1 MATIARYFRTALFA
15 SIVFA
20 LPGFSANGIA
30 QTRVG
35 KTLEQVEKLA
45 AKEGKCTWPTRSVP
59 KTPNRS

>member
-1 MATIARYFRTALFA
+1 MATIARYFRTALSA

-45 AKEGKCTWPTRSVP
+45 AKRERCTWPTRSAP
-59 KTPNRS
+59 QTPNK